1 MQKNRKDFC
10 MKKRVCSAH
19 GRVKPYGF
27 TLIELLV
34 VIAIIA
40 ILAGML
46 LPALSRARSSAKRSG
61 CLGNIRQ
68 VAQGIHMYAGD
79 SNDIIVTWTVK
90 KGDNQDTTTW
100 NTRGLRNHTYGQDVP
115 WSFVVRDYIQ
125 IQLYSV
131 DMGNPG
137 SASSIIHKYR
147 KGIIKCPAM
156 NAEVN
161 YPNWIHY
168 GMVRGLIGGTGRS
181 WGNGDVWIPP
191 TRFGELRGAG
201 SLAML
206 MDTVINRASAS
217 PGLLGSYDANAKA
230 ADGNYEWRGMSSFTH
245 AGGWVDGQRH
255 DRQVNCAYA
264 DGHAGSLGVNYL
276 LSQGNMASNQYNM
289 GELYGAVQPRK
300 P

>member
-1 MQKNRKDFC
+1 

-19 GRVKPYGF
+19 GRVKPCGF

-46 LPALSRARSSAKRSG
+46 LPALAKARSAAKRSG

-79 SNDIIVTWTVK
+79 SNDIIVTWQIEKNGT
-90 KGDNQDTTTW
+90 DRTAW
-100 NTRGLRNHTYGQDVP
+100 NTRGLRNDTYGQPVP
-115 WSFVVRDYIQ
+115 WSFVIRDYIQ

-131 DMGNPG
+131 DMSNPG
-137 SASSIIHKYR
+137 SASSIVHKYR

-161 YPNWIHY
+161 YPNWIQY
-168 GMVRGLIGGTGRS
+168 GMVRGLIGGVGRS
-181 WGNGDVWIPP
+181 WGNGEVWIPP
-191 TRFGELRGAG
+191 NRFGELRSAG

-230 ADGNYEWRGMSSFTH
+230 SDGNYEWRGMSSFTH

-255 DRQVNCAYA
+255 NRQVNCAYA